1 MKTINNPNPIG
12 KMKTINNPN
21 PIGKM
26 KTINNP
32 NPVASTGRI
41 SFKKVISAISLFS
54 LLLFSLLAGANSLQA
69 QERKTGWFVGLSPY
83 AMDLNLEKTTR
94 QTTRQTTT
102 QTTNFSR
109 TGGAIIY
116 DATVPG
122 FYVNAGAQRQFFLF
136 NGQSIA
142 DRLEIVAAAI
152 ADVIHLCQEGAVPVI
167 PETLSDNPAA
177 SADIISILSYAE
189 TTDLTDD
196 LISLLTPS
204 SRMYLSNAELQAAAT
219 PRCKAFFEADLP
231 TLPMSSTSTAD
242 LPLAPVESSK
252 TQSLQGTGI
261 EFGYDF
267 EKYSLS
273 FNQLQWS
280 GGDDKLQAQMLL
292 FRYFLPY
299 ALSVGGG
306 FASAKLDTEFGSDSG
321 TAPVFH
327 FGYDYPITKNFQIS
341 LSYAWLGVNLA
352 VQDTQSVTTPTTPTT
367 PPPPTIISSSPS
379 TQKRVLIGMQRAG
392 EGIHNDYSAFWGTE
406 TIDSIAY
413 DYDTR
418 IVVTATIPFTE
429 VTSRVTETTVQGTS
443 TTIQNTEIKN
453 LSTIKIGFR
462 YSF

>member
-1 MKTINNPNPIG
+1 M
-12 KMKTINNPN
+12 
-21 PIGKM
+21 
-26 KTINNP
+26 
-32 NPVASTGRI
+32 
-41 SFKKVISAISLFS
+41 
-54 LLLFSLLAGANSLQA
+54 
-69 QERKTGWFVGLSPY
+69 GLSPY

-109 TGGAIIY
+109 TGEAIIY
-116 DATVPG
+116 DATVPN
-122 FYVNAGAQRQFFLF
+122 FALDDLHRNNFITS
-136 NGQSIA
+136 NTEIPIA
-142 DRLEIVAAAI
+142 DRLVVANGAVADAI
-152 ADVIHLCQEGAVPVI
+152 YLCREGAVPVVTI
-167 PETLSDNPAA
+167 GDVHTSNPPPDTISLS
-177 SADIISILSYAE
+177 SYDE
-189 TTDLTDD
+189 TTDITDS
-196 LISLLTPS
+196 LSQLLTNTPPTAIGAS
-204 SRMYLSNAELQAAAT
+204 TSDQAEAAL
-219 PRCKAFFEADLP
+219 RCKAFFAADLS
-231 TLPMSSTSTAD
+231 TSSTSTSD
-242 LPLAPVESSK
+242 EESSK

-341 LSYAWLGVNLA
+341 LSYAWYGVNLA
-352 VQDTQSVTTPTTPTT
+352 VQDTQSVTTPLTPTT
-367 PPPPTIISSSPS
+367 SSI
-379 TQKRVLIGMQRAG
+379 QKRAVIGIYRYG
-392 EGIHNDYSAFWGTE
+392 GLPDNNYSAFVGSLNGT
-406 TIDSIAY
+406 A
-413 DYDTR
+413 YDTR
-418 IVVTATIPFTE
+418 IVVTATIPTE
-429 VTSRVTETTVQGTS
+429 ATVQGTS
-443 TTIQNTEIKN
+443 TTTQSTEIKN

>member
-1 MKTINNPNPIG
+1 MASKLAFATILLG
-12 KMKTINNPN
+12 
-21 PIGKM
+21 
-26 KTINNP
+26 
-32 NPVASTGRI
+32 
-41 SFKKVISAISLFS
+41 FLFVG
-54 LLLFSLLAGANSLQA
+54 GASLQA
-69 QERKTGWFVGLSPY
+69 QERKTGWFVGISPY

-94 QTTRQTTT
+94 QTTRQTTEV
-102 QTTNFSR
+102 SG

-116 DATVPG
+116 DATVPN
-122 FYVNAGAQRQFFLF
+122 FALDDTHTTRFATSTLDN
-136 NGQSIA
+136 
-142 DRLEIVAAAI
+142 LEVANAAI
-152 ADVIHLCQEGAVPVI
+152 ADAIQLCREAAVPVI
-167 PETLSDNPAA
+167 TTGDVNSLNQTFPVDTIVLD
-177 SADIISILSYAE
+177 SYDE
-189 TTDLTDD
+189 TTSLTD
-196 LISLLTPS
+196 SLSQLLENTPATTIDTNS
-204 SRMYLSNAELQAAAT
+204 VADQAEAA
-219 PRCKAFFEADLP
+219 PWCKAFFEADLS
-231 TLPMSSTSTAD
+231 TSSTSTSD
-242 LPLAPVESSK
+242 EESSK

-352 VQDTQSVTTPTTPTT
+352 VQDTQSVTP
-367 PPPPTIISSSPS
+367 SSPS
-379 TQKRVLIGMQRAG
+379 HSSIQKRAVIGMVRRGGQPD
-392 EGIHNDYSAFWGTE
+392 NNYSAAKGTASG
-406 TIDSIAY
+406 TP
-413 DYDTR
+413 YDTR
-418 IVVTATIPFTE
+418 IVVTATIPTE
-429 VTSRVTETTVQGTS
+429 VTVQGTS
-443 TTIQNTEIKN
+443 TTIQSTEIKN

>member
-1 MKTINNPNPIG
+1 MKTINNPNPIASTG
-12 KMKTINNPN
+12 RT
-21 PIGKM
+21 
-26 KTINNP
+26 NNP

-69 QERKTGWFVGLSPY
+69 QERKTGWFVGISPY

-94 QTTRQTTT
+94 QTTRQTT
-102 QTTNFSR
+102 NFSS

-116 DATVPG
+116 DATVPN
-122 FYVNAGAQRQFFLF
+122 FALDATHTVQFGGGGNL
-136 NGQSIA
+136 
-142 DRLEIVAAAI
+142 AI
-152 ADVIHLCQEGAVPVI
+152 ATAAREDAIHLCREGAVPAV
-167 PETLSDNPAA
+167 TSDDMRNGLSVGR
-177 SADIISILSYAE
+177 DIISLTSYAE
-189 TTDLTDD
+189 TTNLTDD
-196 LISLLTPS
+196 LSQLLTNTPKTTS
-204 SRMYLSNAELQAAAT
+204 GISAAD
-219 PRCKAFFEADLP
+219 CKAFFEADLS
-231 TLPMSSTSTAD
+231 TSSTSTSD
-242 LPLAPVESSK
+242 VESSK

-306 FASAKLDTEFGSDSG
+306 FASTKLDTEFGSDSG

-352 VQDTQSVTTPTTPTT
+352 VQDTQSVTTIPT
-367 PPPPTIISSSPS
+367 PPTIITDTKTTPPS
-379 TQKRVLIGMQRAG
+379 TQKRAVIGLYRIG
-392 EGIHNDYSAFWGTE
+392 GIGDNDYEAIKGLFGE
-406 TIDSIAY
+406 DPF
-413 DYDTR
+413 DTR
-418 IVVTATIPFTE
+418 IVVTATIPTE
-429 VTSRVTETTVQGTS
+429 VTVQETT
-443 TTIQNTEIKN
+443 TTIQSTEIKN